1 MTHYGGYV
9 NSLSKARHRAFGALR
24 NSPMSKRILAF
35 TGINNFR
42 DYGDYVTAAGRKVK
56 SGKLFRS
63 ANLSQAT
70 DSDLEAFAALG
81 IAHVV
86 DLRRPGERLREPSR
100 FPAGFAGQV
109 IENDTGDQVEA
120 PHTEVL
126 RASGLNEEAVRDYM
140 LNYYTHAPFEDRHID
155 LFSRYFQAIASGKG
169 AVLIHCAAGKDRTGM
184 LAAFTHHVLGVHRD
198 DVMDDYLLTNVAARI
213 EERVPTATEMVKG
226 YFGGEP
232 TPEAVKAFLGVEAAY
247 LERAFTMIE
256 DRYSSLDDYLVKVLG
271 VDDGLRHR
279 VTEQLLA

>member
-1 MTHYGGYV
+1 
-9 NSLSKARHRAFGALR
+9 
-24 NSPMSKRILAF
+24 MSKRIHAF

-70 DSDLEAFAALG
+70 DSDLAAFAALD

-100 FPAGFAGQV
+100 FPQGFAGQV
-109 IENDTGDQVEA
+109 IENDTGDQVDA
-120 PHTEVL
+120 PHMEVL
-126 RASGLNEEAVRDYM
+126 RASGLNEEAVRDHM

-155 LFSRYFQAIASGKG
+155 LFSRYFQAVASGKG

-198 DVMDDYLLTNVAARI
+198 DVMEDYLLTNVAARI

-232 TPEAVKAFLGVEAAY
+232 TPEAVKAFLGVEASY
-247 LERAFTMIE
+247 LERAFEMIE

-271 VDDGLRHR
+271 VDDAMRDKVAHR
-279 VTEQLLA
+279 LLA